1 MKARLALFLVIL
13 MAVSASLAF
22 AAESALSSLKF
33 KDTEIA
39 TVLKAIEKK
48 ADLEG
53 KKITIVTTPEVFGL
67 VTVDL
72 ENVNWKTAFK
82 VILKMYDLGYIQDG
96 NILTVST
103 LAKIGED
110 QKKEDDALF
119 ASGGMKI
126 EAFKLKHV
134 EAVDVAKMITPFL
147 SKEGKVSVMDVVNK
161 QGWGFSASTSGMMT
175 TPDASSGNNSG
186 YTQQPAV
193 TQNTTKM
200 TRTKILAV
208 SDTPTVVRQVAKLIE
223 EVDVAPKQILI
234 RAIILEVTTN
244 KVYDLGLDFGTI
256 DTKGTAGDIFNKDY
270 KLGTAS
276 RFPYIPS
283 AFTPSEGT
291 DSSST
296 MTPDLSGLKF
306 GFSKISGTQFQV
318 TLHALQED
326 KDTNTLSTPTVLTMD
341 GREATILVGEQFPI
355 LETTSSTN
363 VNNTVGGSLS
373 YYQNIGIQ
381 LRVVPQ
387 ICGDNED
394 KVNLIVHP
402 TVSNQNGTVK
412 VYGSSADASILKTP
426 TPIAEYPI
434 IDTREAETQMVID
447 DGDTAVLGGLLS
459 DAKTKELGGVPFLSD
474 IPLLGKLFDR
484 LTKNGD
490 KKDLLIFL
498 TVKIVRPS
506 TVLPDD
512 VLGRTKIDQMT
523 KGI

>member
-1 MKARLALFLVIL
+1 MKARLGIFLAVFML
-13 MAVSASLAF
+13 VAVSLAS
-22 AAESALSSLKF
+22 AAAPALSSLKF

-72 ENVNWKTAFK
+72 ENVDWKTAFK
-82 VILKMYDLGYIQDG
+82 VILKMCDLGYTQDG
-96 NILTVST
+96 SILTVST
-103 LAKIGED
+103 LAKIAED
-110 QKKEDDALF
+110 QKKEDDTIF

-134 EAVDVAKMITPFL
+134 EAADVAKMITPFL
-147 SKEGKVSVMDVVNK
+147 TKDGKVSVLDVVNK
-161 QGWGFSASTSGMMT
+161 QGWGFSASTSGMINVG
-175 TPDASSGNNSG
+175 DNSSGSG
-186 YTQQPAV
+186 SSYSQPTAP
-193 TQNTTKM
+193 TNTTKM

-208 SDTPTVVRQVAKLIE
+208 SDTPIVVRQVGKLIE
-223 EVDVAPKQILI
+223 EMDTAPKQVLI
-234 RAIILEVTTN
+234 RAILLEVVEN
-244 KVYDLGLDFGTI
+244 KYFDLGVNFGTT
-256 DTKGTAGDIFNKDY
+256 DALGKAGDIFNKDY
-270 KLGTAS
+270 QLGTAS
-276 RFPYIPS
+276 RFI
-283 AFTPSEGT
+283 GT
-291 DSSST
+291 GVDNPT
-296 MTPDLSGLKF
+296 SGKLASLTSGFKF
-306 GFSKISGTQFQV
+306 GFSKIEGTQFEV
-318 TLHALQED
+318 VIRALQED
-326 KDTNTLSTPTVLTMD
+326 ENTNTLSTPTILTMD

-355 LETTSSTN
+355 IDTTSSTMDS
-363 VNNTVGGSLS
+363 NTVGGSLN

-387 ICGDNED
+387 ICGDNDD

-412 VYGSSADASILKTP
+412 IGGTTATSTSGTDN
-426 TPIAEYPI
+426 PIAEYPI

-447 DGDTAVLGGLLS
+447 DGDTVVMGGLLS
-459 DAKTKELGGVPFLSD
+459 DSKKKDLSGVPYLSD
-474 IPLLGKLFDR
+474 IPFLGKIFDR
-484 LTKNGD
+484 ISKNRE

-506 TVLPDD
+506 TVLPAD
-512 VLGRTKIDQMT
+512 VVDRTKIDQIT

>member
-1 MKARLALFLVIL
+1 MILWGGSMKVRSALFLVVFMVL
-13 MAVSASLAF
+13 SAVLISAT
-22 AAESALSSLKF
+22 EPVLSSLKF
-33 KDTEIA
+33 KDTEIS

-48 ADLEG
+48 AGLEG

-72 ENVNWKTAFK
+72 ENVDWKTAFK
-82 VILKMYDLGYIQDG
+82 VILKMYDLGYVQDG

-103 LAKIGED
+103 LTKIGED

-134 EAVDVAKMITPFL
+134 EAADIAKMIQPFL
-147 SKEGKVSVMDVVNK
+147 SKDGKVSVLDAVNK
-161 QGWGFSASTSGMMT
+161 QGWGFSASTSGLMSVPDSSSGSSSYTPST
-175 TPDASSGNNSG
+175 TP
-186 YTQQPAV
+186 
-193 TQNTTKM
+193 QNTTKM

-208 SDTPTVVRQVAKLIE
+208 SDTPVVVRQVAKLIE

-234 RAIILEVTTN
+234 RAVLLEVKQS
-244 KVYDLGLDFGTI
+244 KVFDLGLDFGTP
-256 DTKGTAGDIFNKDY
+256 TNTPGSASIFNKDFTF
-270 KLGTAS
+270 GSAS
-276 RFPYIPS
+276 RFP
-283 AFTPSEGT
+283 A
-291 DSSST
+291 
-296 MTPDLSGLKF
+296 TPDAFKPLETGTTAADSGLEFNLAKVNGTKF
-306 GFSKISGTQFQV
+306 EV
-318 TLHALQED
+318 VLHALQED
-326 KDTNTLSTPTVLTMD
+326 EDTNTLSTPTILTMD

-387 ICGDNED
+387 ICGDSENM
-394 KVNLIVHP
+394 VNLIVHP
-402 TVSNQNGTVK
+402 TVSNQNGTVDVK
-412 VYGSSADASILKTP
+412 GGTLGTAV
-426 TPIAEYPI
+426 IAQYPI
-434 IDTREAETQMVID
+434 IDTREAETQMVVN
-447 DGDTAVLGGLLS
+447 DGDTVVMGGLLS
-459 DAKTKELGGVPFLSD
+459 DAKTKEVAGVPYLSH

-484 LTKNGD
+484 DTNNSD
-490 KKDLLIFL
+490 KTDLVVFL

-506 TVLPDD
+506 TVIPAD
-512 VLGRTKIDQMT
+512 VLDRTKIDLMA

>member
-1 MKARLALFLVIL
+1 MKARFFLFLAIFLV
-13 MAVSASLAF
+13 VSGSLTL

-33 KDTEIA
+33 KDTEIS

-72 ENVNWKTAFK
+72 ENVDWKTAFK
-82 VILKMYDLGYIQDG
+82 VILKMYDLGYTQDG
-96 NILTVST
+96 DILTVST

-110 QKKEDDALF
+110 QKTEDDALF

-134 EAVDVAKMITPFL
+134 EAADVAKMITPFL
-147 SKEGKVSVMDVVNK
+147 SEKGKVSVMDVVNK
-161 QGWGFSASTSGMMT
+161 QGWGFSASTSGMINVGDGT
-175 TPDASSGNNSG
+175 SGSGSNS
-186 YTQQPAV
+186 YSQPTAP
-193 TQNTTKM
+193 TNTTKM

-223 EVDVAPKQILI
+223 EVDVAPKQVLI
-234 RAIILEVTTN
+234 RAILLEVVQN
-244 KVYDLGLDFGTI
+244 KFFDLGLDFGTI

-276 RFPYIPS
+276 RF
-283 AFTPSEGT
+283 AELGT
-291 DSSST
+291 TNPAAIGTTVSN
-296 MTPDLSGLKF
+296 SGLKF
-306 GFSKISGTQFQV
+306 GFSKMQGTQFEV

-326 KDTNTLSTPTVLTMD
+326 KNTNTLSTPTILTMD
-341 GREATILVGEQFPI
+341 GREATILVGEQYPI
-355 LETTSSTN
+355 VDTTSSTN
-363 VNNTVGGSLS
+363 VNNTVGGSLN

-394 KVNLIVHP
+394 RVNLIVHP
-402 TVSNQNGTVK
+402 TVSNKNNTVK
-412 VYGSSADASILKTP
+412 VYGSSAAAAT

-434 IDTREAETQMVID
+434 IDTREAETQMVVD
-447 DGDTAVLGGLLS
+447 DGDTVVMGGLLS
-459 DAKTKELGGVPFLSD
+459 DAKTKDLAGVPFLSNL
-474 IPLLGKLFDR
+474 PLLGKLFDR
-484 LTKNGD
+484 LAKSGE

-506 TVLPDD
+506 TVLSTD
-512 VLGRTKIDQMT
+512 VLDRTKIDPLA

>member
-1 MKARLALFLVIL
+1 MKAKIGLFL
-13 MAVSASLAF
+13 AVWMVASVSLTSAADSG
-22 AAESALSSLKF
+22 LSSLKF

-72 ENVNWKTAFK
+72 ENVDWKTAFK

-103 LAKIGED
+103 LAKIVED
-110 QKKEDDALF
+110 EKKEDDALF

-134 EAVDVAKMITPFL
+134 EAADVAKMITPFL
-147 SKEGKVSVMDVVNK
+147 SEKGKVSVLDAVNK
-161 QGWGFSASTSGMMT
+161 QGWGFSATTSGQT
-175 TPDASSGNNSG
+175 NVGDGSSGGSGG
-186 YTQQPAV
+186 YTQPSAP
-193 TQNTTKM
+193 TNTTKM

-208 SDTPTVVRQVAKLIE
+208 SDTPIVVRQVAKLVE
-223 EVDVAPKQILI
+223 EVDIAPKQILI
-234 RAIILEVTTN
+234 RAILLEVVEN
-244 KVYDLGLDFGTI
+244 KYFDLGVNFGTT
-256 DTKGTAGDIFNKDY
+256 DSSGDPGGIFNKDY

-276 RFPYIPS
+276 RFL
-283 AFTPSEGT
+283 GT
-291 DSSST
+291 GVENPASGKLAT
-296 MTPDLSGLKF
+296 ALSGFKF
-306 GFSKISGTQFQV
+306 GFSKIEGTQFEV
-318 TLHALQED
+318 VIKALQED
-326 KDTNTLSTPTVLTMD
+326 ENTNTLSTPTILTMD

-355 LETTSSTN
+355 VDTTSSTN
-363 VNNTVGGSLS
+363 VNNTVGGSLN

-394 KVNLIVHP
+394 KVNLLVHP
-402 TVSNQNGTVK
+402 TVSNQNGTVD
-412 VYGSSADASILKTP
+412 VFGSSATGVDAQ
-426 TPIAEYPI
+426 PIAQYPI
-434 IDTREAETQMVID
+434 IDTREAETQMIVD
-447 DGDTAVLGGLLS
+447 DGDTVVLGGLLS
-459 DAKTKELGGVPFLSD
+459 DAKKKDLAGVPYLSNL
-474 IPLLGKLFDR
+474 PLIGKLFDR
-484 LTKNGD
+484 ISKDGM

-506 TVLPDD
+506 TVIPSD
-512 VLGRTKIDQMT
+512 VLDRTKIDQ
-523 KGI
+523 KAGIA